1 MYNNQL
7 RKHIREAMAH
17 HQSEHDELIW
27 LNTFDSEKKERKKYT
42 QIKSFEIDGSSFTS
56 SWNGMEHR

>member
-17 HQSEHDELIW
+17 HQSEHDELIS
-27 LNTFDSEKKERKKYT
+27 LKTFDSERNEKKYKLNHS
-42 QIKSFEIDGSSFTS
+42 IEI
-56 SWNGMEHR
+56 